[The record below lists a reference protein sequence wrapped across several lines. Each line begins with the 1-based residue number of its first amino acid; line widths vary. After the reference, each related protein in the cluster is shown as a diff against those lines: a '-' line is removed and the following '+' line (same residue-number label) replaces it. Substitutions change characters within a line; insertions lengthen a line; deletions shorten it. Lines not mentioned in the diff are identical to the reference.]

1 MSNRSFRNPH
11 LYAKMVEFVNVD
23 ERTVNFP
30 REVWDPYDVE
40 EEWFADHI
48 GSFAR
53 FIDHGRY

>member
-1 MSNRSFRNPH
+1 
-11 LYAKMVEFVNVD
+11 MVEFVNVD